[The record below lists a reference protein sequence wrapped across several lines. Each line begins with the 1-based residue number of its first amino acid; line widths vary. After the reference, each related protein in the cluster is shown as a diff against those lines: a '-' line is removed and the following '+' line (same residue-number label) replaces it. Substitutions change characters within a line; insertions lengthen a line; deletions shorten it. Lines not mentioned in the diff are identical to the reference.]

1 MDLGFARR
9 QRGQKIG
16 MLASPKLARL
26 LAEVSARQAVTPTA
40 KAQMQDRPPE
50 NSVFTG
56 HPEIAQFAPKDAT
69 EIAASKVASFNIE
82 VAEAILTQSKSS

>member
-16 MLASPKLARL
+16 PPASPKLAKL
-26 LAEVSARQAVTPTA
+26 LAEVSARQAVSPTA
-40 KAQMQDRPPE
+40 RAQMQDHSSE

-82 VAEAILTQSKSS
+82 VAEAILTQSKSL